1 MYIEMSGTLSMH
13 EGGRKCVQ
21 NLSRVTWKVDEKR
34 RCDNIK
40 IDLKEIGCEAMNWIQ
55 LAQDRPP

>member
-1 MYIEMSGTLSMH
+1 MH

-40 IDLKEIGCEAMNWIQ
+40 IDLKEIGCEAMNCIQ